1 MWQEKQTKAII
12 NKETIKKELLAEQK
26 ATAPIILVLGILCM
40 LSALLMWSGGSVIMT
55 VVMAVIGAGIIICDC
70 YMIGRIIKCRFDVI
84 EDHLVRMAE
93 DEPIRRGKR
102 ISYCDVFYF
111 SRTGRYIV
119 TGADKSAW
127 HYSSEDDKF
136 YVVVM
141 RGKNITP
148 MKVYNSKV
156 YEYRE
161 D

>member
-26 ATAPIILVLGILCM
+26 ATAPIFLVLGILCM
-40 LSALLMWSGGSVIMT
+40 ISALLMWSENGIIAAILMIG
-55 VVMAVIGAGIIICDC
+55 IGAGIIIYDC
-70 YMIGRIIKCRFDVI
+70 YMVGRIIKCHFDVI

-93 DEPIRRGKR
+93 DEPVRSRGR
-102 ISYCDVFYF
+102 TRYYDVFYF

-127 HYSSEDDKF
+127 NYSSEDDKF

-141 RGKNITP
+141 RGRNIIP